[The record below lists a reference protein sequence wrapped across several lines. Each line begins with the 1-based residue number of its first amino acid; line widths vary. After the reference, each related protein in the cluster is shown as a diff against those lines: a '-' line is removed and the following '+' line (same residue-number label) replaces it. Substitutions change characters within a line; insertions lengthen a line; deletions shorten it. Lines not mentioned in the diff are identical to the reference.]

1 MISSLTSK
9 DVELLLFLADQISS
23 KVESEQIELLIFEG
37 MEICS
42 LAISSI
48 LDGWTH

>member
-1 MISSLTSK
+1 M
-9 DVELLLFLADQISS
+9 SS

-37 MEICS
+37 MDIYS
-42 LAISSI
+42 LATSSR